1 MQFYILLVLCFS
13 LSVRL
18 TLCDPMDCSPPGS
31 SVHGDSLGKNTRVS
45 CHDLHQGII
54 LTQELNPGLLHCRQ
68 ILYHL
73 SHQGSPR
80 IINNGSLSKPLEAN
94 VSKLLLV
101 LSLHFISVDFS
112 VFFSKSQESEYY
124 SCELFLFFNIFP

>member
-1 MQFYILLVLCFS
+1 MTPWTVARQAPL
-13 LSVRL
+13 
-18 TLCDPMDCSPPGS
+18 
-31 SVHGDSLGKNTRVS
+31 HGDSLGKNTGVS
-45 CHDLHQGII
+45 CHALLQGIFP
-54 LTQELNPGLLHCRQ
+54 TQELNPGLSHCRQ

-80 IINNGSLSKPLEAN
+80 VINNGSLSKPLEAN

-124 SCELFLFFNIFP
+124 SCELFLFFIFFHNMILIVRE